1 VAELGAML
9 TQVPDRVDD
18 LPELAETGWPFP
30 ILMALERL
38 NESEQRYVQ
47 DYLNVFEA
55 FIHFHFVTLAS
66 QFYWA
71 LPTDNSARLADE
83 LRAGLFA

>member
-1 VAELGAML
+1 
-9 TQVPDRVDD
+9 
-18 LPELAETGWPFP
+18 
-30 ILMALERL
+30 MALERL

-55 FIHFHFVTLAS
+55 VIHFVTLAS

-71 LPTDNSARLADE
+71 LPTDSSARLADE